1 MSFDYEPF
9 DFLAEAGDWALA
21 VGSFLVLVIVGAC
34 GISLLRYPFAEI
46 LEFRGPREVFR
57 WILRFPR
64 DLLQLSLRRIGAI
77 AQLTF
82 RESVRRKALWV
93 FGIFALLFMFGSWF
107 LDNPNNRVDLQVKNY
122 ISFVLTT
129 ITWLILPVVILL
141 SCWGL
146 PEDIRNR
153 SLHTVVTKPVR
164 KTEIVIG
171 RMVGFGI
178 LTTILV
184 LIMGVAGF
192 FWIDREVAHSLNA
205 YSETLVDGGVEKVV
219 EFVVDDNG
227 VKVTVTVDE
236 TPTVTTAASRSVLR
250 QQSPEV
256 YRLAEQARLQAL
268 NRYLVAK
275 RPVYGILS
283 FKGADGRPT
292 EKGVNTGDIW
302 EYRTYIEGGN
312 QWRAI
317 WDFENIDAGSDSDVW
332 LLESSF
338 EAFRTHKGSDISKSL
353 LLQYSLARVR
363 RRTFEDD
370 SGRVISAA
378 VVRKAGDDAFEAHV
392 DGQTVRV
399 KAVPVSAREVEV
411 RDNRYVLVSDPLV
424 VVELIEEKRVPL
436 SSFNISEFGENVT
449 VLKREIDYYDQDSGQ
464 REKLDLFKDLIN
476 DQGELRVEVA
486 CLDSGQYLGMARRD
500 LFVKL
505 PSNRFVVGYAK
516 AIFAVWLMLVLVVV
530 LGVTSSCFLKGPI
543 AMLLTFNFLI
553 VGQGFR
559 QFLEK
564 IVGGEVDGGGP
575 LESIIRIVRQINLTD
590 DLPDTFF
597 YNAVAAID
605 GFLNQG
611 LWIVQNIIPDFRNF
625 RVAPYV
631 ANGFDVPW
639 SQALAPS
646 IGVTLAYLIP
656 CLIVGYYSLSLRELE
671 HK

>member
-1 MSFDYEPF
+1 Y
-9 DFLAEAGDWALA
+9 FL
-21 VGSFLVLVIVGAC
+21 
-34 GISLLRYPFAEI
+34 
-46 LEFRGPREVFR
+46 
-57 WILRFPR
+57 
-64 DLLQLSLRRIGAI
+64 
-77 AQLTF
+77 
-82 RESVRRKALWV
+82 
-93 FGIFALLFMFGSWF
+93 
-107 LDNPNNRVDLQVKNY
+107 
-122 ISFVLTT
+122 
-129 ITWLILPVVILL
+129 
-141 SCWGL
+141 GL

-153 SLHTVVTKPVR
+153 SLHTVVTKPAR

-171 RMVGFGI
+171 RVVGFGT
-178 LTTILV
+178 LMTILV

-205 YSETLVDGGVEKVV
+205 FSETLVDGGVEKNVSLV
-219 EFVVDDNG
+219 SGNDG
-227 VKVTVTVDE
+227 VTVTVTVDE
-236 TPTVTTAASRSVLR
+236 IPTVTTAASRSVLR
-250 QQSPEV
+250 QESPEV
-256 YRLAEQARLQAL
+256 YELAERARLKTL
-268 NRYLVAK
+268 NRFLVAK

-292 EKGVNTGDIW
+292 EKGVNTGDVW

-317 WDFENIDAGSDSDVW
+317 WDFEDVGDESGSDTW

-338 EAFRTHKGSDISKSL
+338 EAFRTHKGNDISKSL
-353 LLQYSLARVR
+353 LLQYSLTRVR
-363 RRTFEDD
+363 RRAFQDAT
-370 SGRVISAA
+370 GRMISAA
-378 VVRKAGDDAFEAHV
+378 VVRKAGDEAFEAHV
-392 DGQTVRV
+392 DGQTVPV
-399 KAVPVSAREVEV
+399 QAVSVSARAVEV

-424 VVELIEEKRVPL
+424 VVEIIEELRVPL

-449 VLKREIDYYDQDSGQ
+449 ALKSEIDFYDQESG
-464 REKLDLFKDLIN
+464 ESTKLNLKDLIN
-476 DQGELRVEVA
+476 DQGELRIEVA

-500 LFVKL
+500 LFIKL
-505 PSNRFVVGYAK
+505 PSNRFVVGYSK
-516 AIFAVWLMLVLVVV
+516 AIFTVWLMLVLVVT

-590 DLPDTFF
+590 DLPDTLF
-597 YNAVAAID
+597 YNAVATID
-605 GFLNQG
+605 EFLNQG
-611 LWIVQNIIPDFRNF
+611 LFIVQNIIPDFRNF